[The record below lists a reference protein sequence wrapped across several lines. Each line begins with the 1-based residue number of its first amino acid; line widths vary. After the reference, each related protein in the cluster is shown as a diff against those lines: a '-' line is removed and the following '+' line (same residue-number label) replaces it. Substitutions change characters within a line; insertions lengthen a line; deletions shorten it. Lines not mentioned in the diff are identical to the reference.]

1 MTHRAIPRRTPR
13 PALVGSSIALALGTA
28 FVESAIAQDADRVT
42 IDANRCLEIEAADE
56 RLACFERE
64 VGEARSNP
72 PNTPVPPAAPAA
84 GAAPAAAPRTIDI
97 SGQPQ
102 REGPDAQ
109 GELVGSIAAL
119 SFRAPNKYVVT
130 LDNGQIWEQR
140 VAERYLLRV
149 GQRVKIY
156 RTRWGQAHRLEAD
169 DLNGFIQVTRVR

>member
-1 MTHRAIPRRTPR
+1 MTHRANSRRTPR
-13 PALVGSSIALALGTA
+13 AALVGGFIALALGTA
-28 FVESAIAQDADRVT
+28 FLESAIAQDADRVT

-72 PNTPVPPAAPAA
+72 PSTAVPPAP
-84 GAAPAAAPRTIDI
+84 AAPRTIDI
-97 SGQPQ
+97 SDQS
-102 REGPDAQ
+102 RRAGPDAQ

-119 SFRAPNKYVVT
+119 SFREPNKYVVT

-149 GQRVKIY
+149 GQRVRIY
-156 RTRWGQAHRLEAD
+156 PTRWGQAHRLEAD
-169 DLNGFIQVTRVR
+169 DMNGFIQVTRVR